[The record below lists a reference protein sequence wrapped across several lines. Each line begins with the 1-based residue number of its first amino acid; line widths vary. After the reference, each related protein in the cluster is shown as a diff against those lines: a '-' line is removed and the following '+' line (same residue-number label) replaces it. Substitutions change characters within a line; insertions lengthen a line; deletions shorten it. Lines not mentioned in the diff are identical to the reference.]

1 MAEKKKYGSV
11 TDELLSGNFSV
22 NEEPVNLN
30 KPKSSISQSTVTDE
44 LLSPEQFKPISL
56 PNVQKVGEK
65 AAGVG
70 TAFMAGIP
78 TNQKDAIK
86 VFAKARGIPESRYAV
101 VDNQIA
107 YQGED
112 GKWYAEVAGRAS
124 PVTTAAYYTPDIAEA
139 IPSVATGILTAPQ
152 PELAIPATG
161 AAGYLT
167 NLLRQNISKKIVG
180 ENAEPINKGQAVA
193 SGLLNAAAETIPFA
207 YKGLKEWNLAR
218 DINRLSPTEVA
229 LRTRQSQ
236 KFGIPLTPAEITQ
249 LSSLKAEQKALTNM
263 PTSSD
268 IMNDFYNKRFKENIQ
283 PAIDNFLGRVSS
295 VTEPVEAGAKA
306 TKALQEQRN
315 NIIQTRKVAVDP
327 LYKAAEID
335 APPIDVTPI
344 IKQIDDMMVNA
355 GVSEKAALDRVKRNL
370 YQDVKQTKPK
380 TSVQGLHRAKIDIRS
395 LITEGKANS
404 SLDSIVQGDIKQ
416 ILGSLD
422 NVMSDTVPA
431 YREANAKFAE
441 LSKPL
446 EEFDARKTGVVL
458 SRLNPDNVHTF
469 ANKLFTNADP
479 SSIVYAKKQILAT
492 EGGKETW
499 DGVTRAWLQDN
510 WERSIKPRVSSQG
523 LPVDAGASWSK
534 MLLGDQKHNKGL
546 RVALDPKQYQSLV
559 ELGQVLDNAGSVKKL
574 MSDTAWNTEVTN
586 QMKSKMGSKLAQ
598 VFNLNIAQPLKPVAD
613 FLDKRT
619 IEQNMEKMAEIITSP
634 DGMARIKELK
644 KMSPTSIKFGAG
656 LSQLLAD
663 YALIGQEKMPEGY
676 VDQ

>member
-11 TDELLSGNFSV
+11 TDELLNGTFDAT
-22 NEEPVNLN
+22 PTNLN
-30 KPKSSISQSTVTDE
+30 KPKSDISQSTITDE
-44 LLSPEQFKPISL
+44 ILSGSDFNRSLSL
-56 PNVQKVGEK
+56 PNVQKVGSR
-65 AAGVG
+65 AAGAG
-70 TAFMAGIP
+70 TAFMAGVP

-86 VFAKARGIPESRYAV
+86 VFAKARGIPESKYAV
-101 VDNQIA
+101 VDGQIA
-107 YQGED
+107 YQAED

-139 IPSVATGILTAPQ
+139 IPSVATGIFTAPN
-152 PELAIPATG
+152 PAVAIPATG
-161 AAGYLT
+161 AVGYAA
-167 NLLRQNISKKIVG
+167 NAVRQRIGNAIVG
-180 ENAEPINKGQAVA
+180 GGAEPVNQGQAIT
-193 SGLLNAAAETIPFA
+193 SGLLNAAAETLPFA

-218 DINRLSPTEVA
+218 DINRINPLEVSM
-229 LRTRQSQ
+229 RTRQAN
-236 KFGIPLTPAEITQ
+236 KFGIPLTPAEITG

-268 IMNDFYNKRFKENIQ
+268 IMNDFYNKRFRENIQ

-315 NIIQTRKVAVDP
+315 NIIQTRKLAADP

-370 YQDVKQTKPK
+370 YQDAEQTKLK
-380 TSVQGLHRAKIDIRS
+380 TNVQGLHRAKIDIRS
-395 LITEGKANS
+395 LIKEGKANN

-431 YREANAKFAE
+431 YKEANMKFAE

-458 SRLNPDNVHTF
+458 SRLTPDNVHTF

-479 SSIVYAKKQILAT
+479 SSIIYAKKQILAT

-510 WERSIKPRVSSQG
+510 WERAIKPKVSSQG

-534 MLLGDQKHNKGL
+534 MLLGDQKQNKGL

-559 ELGQVLDNAGSVKKL
+559 ELGQVLDSAGSVKKL

-598 VFNLNIAQPLKPVAD
+598 VFNVNIAQPLKPVAD

-619 IEQNMEKMAEIITSP
+619 IEQSMEKMAQIITSP

-644 KMSPTSIKFGAG
+644 KMSPTSVKFGAG

-663 YALIGQEKMPEGY
+663 YALIGQDKMPEGY
-676 VDQ
+676 IEQ

>member
-11 TDELLSGNFSV
+11 TDELLNGTFDAT
-22 NEEPVNLN
+22 PTNLN
-30 KPKSSISQSTVTDE
+30 KPKSDISQSTITDE
-44 LLSPEQFKPISL
+44 ILSGSDFNRSLSL
-56 PNVQKVGEK
+56 PNVQKVGSR
-65 AAGVG
+65 AAGAG
-70 TAFMAGIP
+70 TAFMAGVP

-86 VFAKARGIPESRYAV
+86 VFAKARGIPESKYAV
-101 VDNQIA
+101 VDGQIA
-107 YQGED
+107 YQAED

-124 PVTTAAYYTPDIAEA
+124 PATTAAYYTPDIAEA
-139 IPSVATGILTAPQ
+139 IPTVATGIFTAPN
-152 PELAIPATG
+152 PAVAIPATG
-161 AAGYLT
+161 AVGYAT
-167 NLLRQNISKKIVG
+167 NAIRQRIGNAIVG
-180 ENAEPINKGQAVA
+180 EGAEPVNQGQAIT
-193 SGLLNAAAETIPFA
+193 SGLLNAAAETMPFA

-218 DINRLSPTEVA
+218 DINRINPLEVSM
-229 LRTRQSQ
+229 RTRQAN
-236 KFGIPLTPAEITQ
+236 KFGIPLTPAEITG

-344 IKQIDDMMVNA
+344 IKQIDDMMVDA

-370 YQDVKQTKPK
+370 YQDAEQTKPK
-380 TSVQGLHRAKIDIRS
+380 TSVKGLHRAKIDIRS
-395 LITEGKANS
+395 LITEGKANN

-431 YREANAKFAE
+431 YKEANMKFAE

-458 SRLNPDNVHTF
+458 SRLTPDNVHTF

-479 SSIVYAKKQILAT
+479 SSIIYAKKQILAT

-499 DGVTRAWLQDN
+499 NGVTRAWLQDN
-510 WERSIKPRVSSQG
+510 WERAIKPKVSSQG

-534 MLLGDQKHNKGL
+534 MLLGDQKQNKGL
-546 RVALDPKQYQSLV
+546 RIALDPKQYQSLV
-559 ELGQVLDNAGSVKKL
+559 ELGQVLDSAGSVKKL

-619 IEQNMEKMAEIITSP
+619 IEQSMEKMAQIITSP

-644 KMSPTSIKFGAG
+644 KMSPTSVKFGAG

-663 YALIGQEKMPEGY
+663 YALIGQDKMPEGY
-676 VDQ
+676 VEQ

>member
-11 TDELLSGNFSV
+11 TDELLNGSFSA
-22 NEEPVNLN
+22 EPVNLN
-30 KPKSSISQSTVTDE
+30 QPKSNISQSTVIDE
-44 LLSPEQFKPISL
+44 ILNGSDFNRSLSL
-56 PNVQKVGEK
+56 PNVQKVTSR

-86 VFAKARGIPESRYAV
+86 VFAKARGIPESKYAV
-101 VDNQIA
+101 VDGQIA
-107 YQGED
+107 YQADD
-112 GKWYAEVAGRAS
+112 GKWYAEIAGRAS
-124 PVTTAAYYTPDIAEA
+124 PVTTAAYYAPDIAEA
-139 IPSVATGILTAPQ
+139 VPSVATGIITAPN
-152 PELAIPATG
+152 PAIAIPATG
-161 AAGYLT
+161 AVGYAT
-167 NLLRQNISKKIVG
+167 NAVRQRI
-180 ENAEPINKGQAVA
+180 GQAVTGKGA
-193 SGLLNAAAETIPFA
+193 EPVSQGQAVTAGLLNAAAETLPFA
-207 YKGLKEWNLAR
+207 YKGLKEWNVAR

-283 PAIDNFLGRVSS
+283 PAIDNFLGRVSP

-315 NIIQTRKVAVDP
+315 NIIKARAEAVDP
-327 LYKAAEID
+327 LYKTAAID
-335 APPIDVTPI
+335 APPVDVTPV
-344 IKQIDDMMVNA
+344 IKRIDEMMVDA
-355 GVSEKAALDRVKRNL
+355 GESEKVALARVKRNL

-380 TSVQGLHRAKIDIRS
+380 TSLNALHRAKIDINS
-395 LITEGKANS
+395 LIKEGGATQ
-404 SLDSIVQGDIKQ
+404 SLDRVVQGDIKQ
-416 ILGSLD
+416 ILGDL
-422 NVMSDTVPA
+422 NNIMSDTVPA

-458 SRLNPDNVHTF
+458 SRLTPDNVHTF

-479 SSIVYAKKQILAT
+479 SSIIYAKKQILAT

-534 MLLGDQKHNKGL
+534 MLLGDQKQNKGL
-546 RVALDPKQYQSLV
+546 RVALEPRQYQSLV
-559 ELGQVLDNAGSVKKL
+559 ELGQVLDAAGSVKKL

-619 IEQNMEKMAEIITSP
+619 IEQNMEKMAQIITSP

-676 VDQ
+676 VE